1 MPINK
6 SKCASA
12 LFCCLLLVGLS
23 NCAELLITNYG
34 AVSGDN
40 VDDHGAFVAAI
51 NAANSGDVI
60 RVPTG
65 IFLISSTIQLEKDGV
80 NIKGKHVHTFS

>member
-1 MPINK
+1 MPFNK

-12 LFCCLLLVGLS
+12 LLCCLLLVGLS

-40 VDDHGAFVAAI
+40 VDDYGAFVAAI

-65 IFLISSTIQLEKDGV
+65 VFLISSTIQLEKDGV
-80 NIKGKHVHTFS
+80 SIKGKRAHTFS